1 MILEIRNDD
10 HHVTVELASASGV
23 RRVSMDGRD
32 IPYDWVRLPDGHHSL
47 IIGGRVYDFLIEFS
61 NGSCSV
67 IGRNNSYTLLVEDA
81 RRRVSTRQAEE
92 GQSGLQRLSA
102 DMPGKVVRVLVKAG
116 DSVAYDQG
124 LLVLEAMKMQNEIR
138 APKKGTV
145 KDIAVT
151 PGKAV
156 NTGDFLLSLE

>member
-1 MILEIRNDD
+1 VILEIGNAD
-10 HHVTVELASASGV
+10 HRVTVEVASASGV

-32 IPYDWVRLPDGHHSL
+32 IPYDWVRLANGHYSL

-61 NGSCSV
+61 NGDCSV
-67 IGRNNSYTLLVEDA
+67 IGRGHSYALRVEDA
-81 RRRVSTRQAEE
+81 RRRLWTREVEE

-138 APKKGTV
+138 APKSGTV
-145 KDIAVT
+145 KEVAAS
-151 PGKAV
+151 PGKV
-156 NTGDFLLSLE
+156 VSTGEFLLSIE